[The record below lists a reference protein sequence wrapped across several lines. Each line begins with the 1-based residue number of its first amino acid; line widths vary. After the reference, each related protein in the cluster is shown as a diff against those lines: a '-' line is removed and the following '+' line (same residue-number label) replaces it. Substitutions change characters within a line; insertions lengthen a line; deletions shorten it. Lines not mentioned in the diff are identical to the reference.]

1 MRAADRQEQPLFKIS
16 PSSGLYFM
24 GIVFIFLITLPFFV
38 FCVTLPVLMTG
49 KISAVWPSDSS
60 MRGELNMFLMSFIL
74 YLSLPTSIPLFR
86 VGHYVFYEN
95 KLKIKSYLLRKIYIF
110 NYDEIHVL
118 VRSKNRIIISKN
130 PLPEW
135 MESPI
140 QRLKNEYLNG
150 FFLTMR
156 PNHYEDKDMPT
167 LDLAM
172 ELLKQKSAS
181 FRVDS

>member
-1 MRAADRQEQPLFKIS
+1 VNDRQEQPLFKIS

-24 GIVFIFLITLPFFV
+24 GLVFIFLITLPFFV
-38 FCVTLPVLMTG
+38 FCVTLPVLITG

-74 YLSLPTSIPLFR
+74 YISLPTSIPSFR
-86 VGHYVFYEN
+86 VGHYVFYKN
-95 KLKIKSYLLRKIYIF
+95 KLKIKSYLSRKIYIF

-118 VRSKNRIIISKN
+118 VRAKNRIIISKN

-135 MESPI
+135 MVSPI
-140 QRLKNEYLNG
+140 QRFKNEYLNG
-150 FFLTMR
+150 FFLTMN